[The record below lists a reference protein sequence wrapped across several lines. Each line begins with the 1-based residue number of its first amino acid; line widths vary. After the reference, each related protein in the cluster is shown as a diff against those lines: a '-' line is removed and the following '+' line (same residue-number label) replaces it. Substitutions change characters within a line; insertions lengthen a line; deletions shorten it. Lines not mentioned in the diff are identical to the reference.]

1 VRRYTRNGQNFT
13 GKYLAFKSNWSLL
26 RNDPGLKISSVTSMI
41 SSTEVESEGCIIRK
55 RQRDDRHD
63 KSGNQ
68 AGSRHQN

>member
-1 VRRYTRNGQNFT
+1 MIR
-13 GKYLAFKSNWSLL
+13 
-26 RNDPGLKISSVTSMI
+26 GLKIFSVSSMI
-41 SSTEVESEGCIIRK
+41 SSTEVESEGCIIWK